1 MEEDYRVG
9 PMTVAELRALG
20 HPLRLQIL
28 QMLLTE
34 GPSTASE
41 LGRRLGESSGS
52 TSYHLRALHKVGMVE
67 EVEQANGRE
76 RWWKR
81 VPTKIMIPN
90 SIPPDVEGK
99 ERAEL
104 QAAHAKIESII
115 VQRDEAAYQR
125 WMNLRYDVPLE
136 WQDAV
141 FIGNLKV
148 WTTADELSALLGQIF
163 ELTGPYRRPEEE
175 RPPGAR
181 EVHFTLRLLV
191 QEGGPDEPER

>member
-1 MEEDYRVG
+1 VEEDYGVG

-67 EVEQANGRE
+67 EVEQANARE
-76 RWWKR
+76 RWWR
-81 VPTKIMIPN
+81 RAPGKIMIPN
-90 SIPPDVEGK
+90 SIAPEVEGK
-99 ERAEL
+99 ERTEL

-115 VQRDEAAYQR
+115 IQRDEAAYQR
-125 WMNLRYDVPLE
+125 WMGLRYDVPLE
-136 WQDAV
+136 WQDAI

-148 WTTADELSALLGQIF
+148 WTTADELKELLDGIF
-163 ELTGPYRRPEEE
+163 ELTAPYRRPEDE
-175 RPPGAR
+175 RPPDAR
-181 EVHFTLRLLV
+181 EVFFTLRLLV
-191 QEGGPDEPER
+191 QEGGPDDPQR

>member
-1 MEEDYRVG
+1 
-9 PMTVAELRALG
+9 MTVAELRALG

-67 EVEQANGRE
+67 EVVQGNGRE

-90 SIPPDVEGK
+90 SIPPDVEDK

-115 VQRDEAAYQR
+115 VQRDEVA
-125 WMNLRYDVPLE
+125 
-136 WQDAV
+136 
-141 FIGNLKV
+141 
-148 WTTADELSALLGQIF
+148 
-163 ELTGPYRRPEEE
+163 
-175 RPPGAR
+175 
-181 EVHFTLRLLV
+181 
-191 QEGGPDEPER
+191 